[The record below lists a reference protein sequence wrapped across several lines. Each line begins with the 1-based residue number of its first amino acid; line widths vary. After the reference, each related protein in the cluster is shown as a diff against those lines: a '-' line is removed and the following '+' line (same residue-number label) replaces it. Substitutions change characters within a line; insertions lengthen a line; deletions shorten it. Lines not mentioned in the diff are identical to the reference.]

1 MVNVERTFTLHHPLP
16 DVVAYLADFSHAQ
29 EWDPGTVSC
38 RPVKAGDPV
47 AKGAEWLN
55 VSMFRGRRTELR
67 YQLVRREEQRLIFV
81 GRNRT
86 ATSTDDIAFREKD
99 GATLLT
105 YRARID
111 FHGLARLASPFLRRE
126 FERLGDEVAHRM
138 PQAVDRH
145 FSFGGG
151 SID

>member
-1 MVNVERTFTLHHPLP
+1 MVEVERTLTLHHPLP

-38 RPVKAGDPV
+38 RPARAGAPV
-47 AKGAEWLN
+47 TKGAEWLN

-67 YQLVRREEQRLIFV
+67 YRLVRLEDLRLTFV

-86 ATSTDDIAFREKD
+86 ATSTDDLTFREEN
-99 GATLLT
+99 GATLLA

-111 FHGLARLASPFLRRE
+111 FHGLARLASPFLHGE
-126 FERLGDEVAHRM
+126 FERLGDEVVQRM
-138 PQAVDRH
+138 PQAVDSY
-145 FSFGGG
+145 FSAGRG
-151 SID
+151 STG

>member
-1 MVNVERTFTLHHPLP
+1 MVEVERTLTLHHSLP
-16 DVVAYLADFSHAQ
+16 EVVAYLADFSHAQ

-38 RPVKAGDPV
+38 RPARAGAPV

-55 VSMFRGRRTELR
+55 VSTFRGRRTELR
-67 YQLVRREEQRLIFV
+67 YRLVRLEDRRLTFV

-86 ATSTDDIAFREKD
+86 ATSTDDLTFHEEN

-111 FHGLARLASPFLRRE
+111 FHGLARLASPFLRGE
-126 FERLGDEVAHRM
+126 FERLGDGVVQRM
-138 PQAVDRH
+138 PQAVDSH
-145 FSFGGG
+145 FG
-151 SID
+151 SGKDSTG

>member
-1 MVNVERTFTLHHPLP
+1 MVEVERTLTLHHPLP
-16 DVVAYLADFSHAQ
+16 DVVAYLTDFSHAQ

-38 RPVKAGDPV
+38 RPARAGAPV

-55 VSMFRGRRTELR
+55 VSTFRGRRTELR
-67 YQLVRREEQRLIFV
+67 YQLARLEDQRLTFV

-86 ATSTDDIAFREKD
+86 ATSTDDLTFREEN
-99 GATLLT
+99 GATRLT

-111 FHGLARLASPFLRRE
+111 FHGLARLASPFLRGE

-145 FSFGGG
+145 FASGGG
-151 SID
+151 SAG